1 MSKQIEPGKA
11 TSILR
16 DLAKSRKHIMELPLQ
31 VGDRISDKS
40 ATPDE
45 NTIRYWMGL
54 KAFKH
59 WMALRSWIDTSYPGV
74 FTPEWLYGG
83 KKRGWSLRYKKT
95 KAFCTLIPAYKQLSV
110 LVVLG
115 KAEQQKFE
123 DRRYTWSPKLVE
135 LYDDARSYP
144 DGKWLIVTISSKTDR
159 QDVVELVRM
168 KRPPPPRG

>member
-1 MSKQIEPGKA
+1 MSKQIGPGKA

-16 DLAKSRKHIMELPLQ
+16 NLTKSRKNIMEQPLH

-45 NTIRYWMGL
+45 STVRHWLGP

-59 WMALRSWIDTSYPGV
+59 WTELRSWIDTSYPDV
-74 FTPEWLYGG
+74 FEPEWLHGG

-95 KAFCTLIPAYKQLSV
+95 RAFCTLIPAYRQLSV

-115 KAEQQKFE
+115 GAEQQKFE
-123 DRRYTWSPKLVE
+123 ERRYTWSPKLVE
-135 LYDDARSYP
+135 LYDDARSYH
-144 DGKWLIVTISSKTDR
+144 DGKWLIVTISSKDDR
-159 QDVVELVRM
+159 QDVMELVSM
-168 KRPPPPRG
+168 KRHPPSRS